1 MPGILTE
8 LTAVAV
14 LVIATCYGALM
25 SGAPLEVVFD
35 FSTAVALLGLAIT
48 IGNAAAREIA
58 MMTVRWGV
66 QIMMHVLFL

>member
-1 MPGILTE
+1 MPHIFTE

-48 IGNAAAREIA
+48 IGNAAAREFA
-58 MMTVRWGV
+58 TMTLRWGAH
-66 QIMMHVLFL
+66 IITHVLLL